1 MKLWSFTLEFAF
13 SLWDILL
20 YACPPPKVNFF
31 SLMELKLRI
40 LLHYLCPLSTLKRRG
55 WGEQEGVTRLS
66 PDCSLIGD
74 AGILSGRNRV
84 ECKEARLQQRA
95 DASQNPETV
104 GLTSKLKFK
113 LTSQTTLKL
122 SLD

>member
-1 MKLWSFTLEFAF
+1 MGRA
-13 SLWDILL
+13 
-20 YACPPPKVNFF
+20 
-31 SLMELKLRI
+31 
-40 LLHYLCPLSTLKRRG
+40 RG
-55 WGEQEGVTRLS
+55 SHRLS

-74 AGILSGRNRV
+74 AGIQSGRNRV
-84 ECKEARLQQRA
+84 ACKEARLQQRA